1 MRKGRGFFALSKKT
15 IYEMRRKMITKYEK
29 PDVKVL
35 LADKDDIVTL
45 SLVGDKNKDDIF
57 ND

>member
-1 MRKGRGFFALSKKT
+1 
-15 IYEMRRKMITKYEK
+15 MITKYEK
-29 PDVKVL
+29 PDVKVF

>member
-1 MRKGRGFFALSKKT
+1 
-15 IYEMRRKMITKYEK
+15 MRRKMITKYEK

-45 SLVGDKNKDDIF
+45 SLVGDKNKDDII

>member
-1 MRKGRGFFALSKKT
+1 
-15 IYEMRRKMITKYEK
+15 MITKYEK
-29 PDVKVL
+29 PDVNVL

>member
-1 MRKGRGFFALSKKT
+1 
-15 IYEMRRKMITKYEK
+15 MITKYEK
-29 PDVKVL
+29 TDVKVL

>member
-1 MRKGRGFFALSKKT
+1 
-15 IYEMRRKMITKYEK
+15 MITKYEK

-35 LADKDDIVTL
+35 LADKDDIVT
-45 SLVGDKNKDDIF
+45 SSGDKNKDDIF

>member
-1 MRKGRGFFALSKKT
+1 
-15 IYEMRRKMITKYEK
+15 MITKYEK

-45 SLVGDKNKDDIF
+45 SSVDDKNKNDIF